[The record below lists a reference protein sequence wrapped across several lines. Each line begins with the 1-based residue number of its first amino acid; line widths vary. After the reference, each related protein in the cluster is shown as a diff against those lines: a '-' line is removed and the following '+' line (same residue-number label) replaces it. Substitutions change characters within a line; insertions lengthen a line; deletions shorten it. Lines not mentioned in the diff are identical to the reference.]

1 MNFNQQLH
9 EDSNLRS
16 KDRLSKMSTLPEN
29 ELKSFEFSITEQV
42 LKINNIMQSNDSNL
56 ILKEISNL
64 YELINEGVT
73 ISNGVFK
80 NDQFIENLKSLIANP
95 EFFIPACKLLSRI
108 LYSTEKFG
116 IFLHELMLPLLDIFL
131 ENIHNVEV
139 ESITTALCNLSGDLL
154 YYEVEDDYYH
164 PELCNPLKSIAR
176 EIKKLGNSINE
187 SNYVISY
194 SYLLFIRHVANF

>member
-16 KDRLSKMSTLPEN
+16 KDRLSKLSTLPEN

-108 LYSTEKFG
+108 LYSTEKIG

-131 ENIHNVEV
+131 ENIHNV
-139 ESITTALCNLSGDLL
+139 
-154 YYEVEDDYYH
+154 
-164 PELCNPLKSIAR
+164 
-176 EIKKLGNSINE
+176 
-187 SNYVISY
+187 
-194 SYLLFIRHVANF
+194 